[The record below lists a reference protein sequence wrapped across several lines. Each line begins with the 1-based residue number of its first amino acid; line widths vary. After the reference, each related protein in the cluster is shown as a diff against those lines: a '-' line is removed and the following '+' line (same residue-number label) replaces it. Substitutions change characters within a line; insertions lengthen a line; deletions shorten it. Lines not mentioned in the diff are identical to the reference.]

1 MFADIYSAAFYVN
14 PSAAWLRRS
23 SANKG
28 GGGGWGC
35 GGAASDLDN
44 KRWAN
49 FRLEA
54 HPTYTSIVCI
64 FPLAED
70 ERIFW
75 NLVVYIQ
82 MTFTSFTENVLS
94 LWILMP
100 WMHLSFMFHTPTLL
114 SPLRVVVRLNT
125 ADFCLSIKVP
135 FLKWTLYKELG
146 RSISH
151 QTDSPGC
158 FTANRGPWA
167 TTWDFQFSAGP
178 GWRTAWLPYRLQKL
192 VKLV

>member
-1 MFADIYSAAFYVN
+1 MTKKIVIKQGGRWGVGVWGGSFWPWQQKMSKLSFGSTSYLHIDCVYF
-14 PSAAWLRRS
+14 PSGRR
-23 SANKG
+23 
-28 GGGGWGC
+28 WT
-35 GGAASDLDN
+35 D
-44 KRWAN
+44 
-49 FRLEA
+49 
-54 HPTYTSIVCI
+54 
-64 FPLAED
+64 
-70 ERIFW
+70 FW